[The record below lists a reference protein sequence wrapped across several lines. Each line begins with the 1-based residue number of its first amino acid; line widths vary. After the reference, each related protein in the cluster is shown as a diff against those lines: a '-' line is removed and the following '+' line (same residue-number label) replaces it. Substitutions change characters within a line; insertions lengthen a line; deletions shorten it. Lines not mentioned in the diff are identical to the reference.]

1 MQIIP
6 GSNAKSRWQLTTRW
20 AAIGTATVVTTACLA
35 GGVAAASTVSR
46 SANASSP
53 TSLVIYNADP
63 TNAAYYNQVDAAFAK
78 ANNVSVNLVSYPSD
92 SFMQNYDAA
101 IAGHTKLNLLLA
113 NGQNIA
119 FMQQHGQ
126 LVPLTNLVPA
136 SVFRPSML
144 TPFYHNNKLWAY
156 PAGSLA
162 TSGVIY
168 NMTLLAKF
176 HLSPPTTFAQV
187 IADGKILG
195 PHGYSVLDAEGGTIY
210 QLVVWYMQTLEQA
223 TMGKE
228 ESVAT
233 STTTT
238 GKPAFTSSV
247 YVKAMNAIYELAKA
261 PGVFEPGVGGVTETS
276 AIALFD
282 SGKAAAFYAGSWDLQ
297 PAVQGATFPIGT
309 GLFPTYVPGAPS
321 GAAGGPSIVAAIYS
335 GSPTSY
341 LPIEKKWVQY
351 ITSAKVDAQ
360 LVSLEKAAFPIDA
373 AVATPASALVKTTPA
388 YASYTKQVLAKFVP
402 VTFTFLDWI
411 WPATTVTAMQHAIQD
426 VMGGQMTAPAA
437 MKSIQAAFTPV
448 P

>member
-1 MQIIP
+1 MHIAR
-6 GSNAKSRWQLTTRW
+6 NTDAKSKWGRRTKH
-20 AAIGTATVVTTACLA
+20 AAIGTATVLATACLA
-35 GGVAAASTVSR
+35 GGVASAGPTARHPDQST
-46 SANASSP
+46 A
-53 TSLVIYNADP
+53 SLVIYNADP
-63 TNAAYYNQVDAAFAK
+63 TDAAYYNQIDATFEK
-78 ANNVSVNLVSYPSD
+78 ANHVSINLVSYPSD

-101 IAGHTKLNLLLA
+101 IAGHTKINILLA

-119 FMQQHGQ
+119 FMQEHGQ

-144 TPFYHNNKLWAY
+144 TPFYHANQLWAY
-156 PAGSLA
+156 PGGSLA

-168 NMTLLAKF
+168 NLSLLAKY
-176 HLSPPTTFAQV
+176 HLTPPTTFAQV

-195 PHGYSVLDAEGGTIY
+195 PHGYNVLDAEGGTIY

-223 TMGKE
+223 TKGKE

-238 GKPAFTSSV
+238 GKPAFTSSA
-247 YVKAMNAIYELAKA
+247 YINAMNAIYELAKA

-297 PAVQGATFPIGT
+297 PAVEGATFPIGT
-309 GLFPTYVPGAPS
+309 GQFPNFVPGAPS
-321 GAAGGPSIVAAIYS
+321 GAAGGPAIVAAIYS
-335 GSPTSY
+335 GSPKPL

-351 ITSAKVDAQ
+351 FTSPAVDAQ
-360 LVSLEKAAFPIDA
+360 LVSAEKAAFPIDA
-373 AVATPASALVKTTPA
+373 SVATPASALVKTTPA
-388 YASYTKQVLAKFVP
+388 YAQYTKQVLAKFVP

-411 WPATTVTAMQHAIQD
+411 WPAATVTAMQHAIQD
-426 VMGGQMTAPAA
+426 VMGGQETAQQA
-437 MKSIQAAFTPV
+437 MASIQKSFTPV